1 MEAVILF
8 LDSDAR
14 KNLKKDMSGQPD
26 PSGWKS
32 QGKGIAQKDCDV
44 ILKNRRSEN
53 VFQKQKRIRRMVNKS
68 KICKVRLFGCRDIGN
83 GRQKIDIE

>member
-8 LDSDAR
+8 LDSDVR

-32 QGKGIAQKDCDV
+32 QGKGIAKK
-44 ILKNRRSEN
+44 IKLYTKNRRSEN
-53 VFQKQKRIRRMVNKS
+53 VF
-68 KICKVRLFGCRDIGN
+68 
-83 GRQKIDIE
+83 